1 MVDGVLALS
10 DRLAA
15 EVFQIVNEGMSNMRK
30 HTTTRSGRITLGSR
44 DGMLTI
50 VMENERQ
57 DATAHF
63 TPVSITER
71 AMALGGSVQVDG
83 SAGITKVSVA
93 IPV

>member
-1 MVDGVLALS
+1 MLALS

-15 EVFQIVNEGMSNMRK
+15 EVFQIVNEGMSNIRK
-30 HTTTRSGRITLGSR
+30 HTTARSGRITLASR
-44 DGMLTI
+44 DRLLTI

-57 DATAHF
+57 PGTASF

-71 AMALGGSVQVDG
+71 AMALGGKVEVG
-83 SAGITKVSVA
+83 SSAAGVTTVWVA